1 MEPMHTPLIL
11 IVRDGWGIRDATE
24 GNAVKLAR
32 TPVTDALLA
41 TFPRS
46 RLQAAGTAVGVR
58 EGNMGSSE
66 VGHLNMG
73 AGRIVEQEIVRVDAL
88 IRSPGFYATP
98 KLVRALQHCEANHA
112 SLHLMGLVQDQGV
125 HAIEDHL
132 YGLLD
137 FCAHH
142 RFDRVWVHFFADGR
156 DTAPRSA
163 LTYLDRLER
172 KFAEYGRGR
181 VASVIGRYY
190 AMDRDRRW
198 ERTKR
203 AYDALVHGVGLRAR
217 TAREAIE
224 AAYGRRLSASVPIA
238 GDTGVE
244 DVETDEFIQPTLV
257 TGDGG
262 APLATIRPGDAVIHF
277 NYRQDRA
284 IQLTR
289 AFVEDRFAEAGFAR
303 GPRLP
308 VRYLG
313 LTRYY
318 DEFADYIVE
327 PMNMAHLLGEVLATH
342 GLWQLRLSESQKFRH
357 VTSFFNG
364 KRLAPFP
371 REDRIQVRSREVRED
386 EAPAMRADAVTA
398 FAEHAIAK
406 PIAVL
411 RDIARSSG
419 DATVE
424 FTDPA
429 PAEADRRYDVI
440 VMNYANPDM
449 VGHTGSL
456 PAAITAVEVVDTCI
470 GRIVEAA
477 HAVGGSVLV
486 TSDHGNV
493 EQMIDPVTGA
503 PQTSHT
509 AHDVDFV
516 LASPAL
522 RGRALRPAG
531 ILADVAPTMLDLLG
545 LPIPPEM
552 TARSL
557 LDA

>member
-1 MEPMHTPLIL
+1 MQTPLIL
-11 IVRDGWGIRDATE
+11 IVRDGWGIREERE

-32 TPVTDALLA
+32 TPVMDRLLA
-41 TFPRS
+41 TFPRA
-46 RLQAAGTAVGVR
+46 RLKAAGTAVGVR
-58 EGNMGSSE
+58 DGNMGSSE

-73 AGRIVEQEIVRVDAL
+73 AGRVVQQEIVRVDAL
-88 IRSPGFYATP
+88 MRSPDFYDNAR
-98 KLVRALQHCEANHA
+98 LVGALQHCAA
-112 SLHLMGLVQDQGV
+112 TAGDLHLMGLLQDQGV
-125 HAIEDHL
+125 HATEDHL
-132 YGLLD
+132 YRLLD

-142 RFDRVWVHFFADGR
+142 RFDRVWVHVFADGR

-163 LTYLDRLER
+163 LTYLDRLET
-172 KFAEYGRGR
+172 KLAEYGRGR

-203 AYDALVHGVGLRAR
+203 AYDALVHGIGHRAR
-217 TAREAIE
+217 SAREAVE
-224 AAYGRRLSASVPIA
+224 SAYARRLSESVPIT
-238 GDTGVE
+238 GNTGVQ
-244 DVETDEFIQPTLV
+244 DVETDEFIQPTLI
-257 TGDGG
+257 TDGRS

-289 AFVEDRFAEAGFAR
+289 AFVEERFSEDGFAR

-308 VRYLG
+308 VLYLG

-318 DEFADYIVE
+318 DEFANYIVP
-327 PMNMAHLLGEVLATH
+327 PMNMANLLGEVLAAQ

-371 REDRIQVRSREVRED
+371 QEDRIQVRSLQVRED
-386 EAPAMRADAVTA
+386 EAPAMRADAVTTL
-398 FAEHAIAK
+398 AEHAATK

-411 RDIARSSG
+411 RDIARAAA
-419 DATVE
+419 DVTVE
-424 FTDPA
+424 FGDLA
-429 PAEADRRYDVI
+429 PADPDRRYDVV

-456 PAAITAVEVVDTCI
+456 PAAITAVEVVDACI
-470 GRIVEAA
+470 GRVVDAA
-477 HAVGGSVLV
+477 HAVDGCVLV

-493 EQMIDPVTGA
+493 EQMIDPLTGS

-509 AHDVDFV
+509 ANDVDFV
-516 LASPAL
+516 LASRPL
-522 RGRALRPAG
+522 RGHALRPTG
-531 ILADVAPTMLDLLG
+531 VLSDVAPTMLELLG
-545 LPIPPEM
+545 LPIPAEM
-552 TARSL
+552 TATSL
-557 LDA
+557 LRP